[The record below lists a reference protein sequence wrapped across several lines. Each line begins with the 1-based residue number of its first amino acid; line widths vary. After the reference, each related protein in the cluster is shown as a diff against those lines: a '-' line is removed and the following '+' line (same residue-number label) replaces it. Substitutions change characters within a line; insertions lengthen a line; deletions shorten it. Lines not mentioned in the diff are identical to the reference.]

1 MKNSTS
7 IVLSARPAGYP
18 AKVLP
23 SASIMKRLFWS
34 VLSVFLLGAGMLCA
48 ANTPANPP
56 AQSPDK
62 SPPKPV
68 TRPATNAIVEADA
81 RRAVANVTIQGTDR
95 PNDFRHEIS
104 GEAVTITLPDI
115 PAGHLTLELDLAELY
130 HHQSGRRTMAIFC
143 DSALLAAQ
151 VDIFSEAGGFG
162 RALTKRFA
170 IEHAQGPLVVRL
182 DSVLDKAQFCGL
194 RILGADGAV
203 LGSVQ
208 AKSVGK
214 LQRPRR
220 VNKPFRLL
228 KPEELVFFNADH
240 APFGAYASLMYGL
253 DERSGGFTHATG
265 VVASGGLLVGFVD
278 SKGAT
283 LMPFVK
289 TRATFPADSVKRTLR
304 ACSDEWSAPN
314 LSWTHYT
321 PAWKMQDWDKAS
333 PDQRR
338 QFLLPATWIEFTLDN
353 RVSKIARTF
362 VFGLPQAF
370 AFGLPQEGQA
380 QEFCD
385 GAYRGFAFKNGT
397 NIDALVAPR
406 EDCELVQGEQ
416 ARALN
421 PLVAGSLLA
430 VKLAP
435 GQHKTLRVIVA
446 HYDTQ
451 SFTGALSAGFFYTS
465 LFKSLDEVIVHAAQ
479 TFDAAKA
486 RCAQV
491 NAQLENSGQNAYRQF
506 LAAHALHSYLYN
518 TCLLRDAQDRPVFC
532 EMEGQYTFV
541 NTFDLTI
548 DHAFY
553 QLAMHPWTLRNVL
566 DRFVDHYSYRDEVID
581 PRTKQTH
588 PGGLTF
594 THDMGRGLQ
603 FSEEGTSAYEKR
615 TRMNMTVEELLNWV
629 LCAGLYWK
637 STGDDVW
644 LRQRAGIVRDCLQSL
659 VARDEPDARQRRGII
674 SLVNRPKGMSEEIT
688 TYDALDA
695 SLKQVRDNLYISVK
709 CWAAYVALE
718 AMLTALHEDQGA
730 TTARQQAE
738 RAANTIVGYW
748 NARDRFIPAIFNSSN
763 KSRIIPAV
771 EGLIYPQQMGLAKA
785 VAFDGPYGKMIQV
798 LRDHLD
804 SVLKPDVCLDP
815 VSGGW
820 KLSSTHTTTWQSK
833 VYVNQFIAE
842 NILKIH
848 DPRTG
853 GQVDAVHASF
863 QVLGGTGCWS
873 DQLGS
878 DTGWQR
884 GSLHY
889 PRGVTSS
896 LWWLKP

>member
-1 MKNSTS
+1 MKRITMLML
-7 IVLSARPAGYP
+7 ILSAAMAADAVEER
-18 AKVLP
+18 AKP
-23 SASIMKRLFWS
+23 TAQP
-34 VLSVFLLGAGMLCA
+34 
-48 ANTPANPP
+48 PAN
-56 AQSPDK
+56 
-62 SPPKPV
+62 SPPTPV
-68 TRPATNAIVEADA
+68 TRPTTNAIVEADA
-81 RRAVANVTIQGTDR
+81 RRTVANVAIQGTDR
-95 PNDFRHEIS
+95 PDDFRHEIS
-104 GEAVTITLPDI
+104 GDEITIKLPDI

-130 HHQSGRRTMAIFC
+130 YHEPGRRTMAIFC
-143 DSALLAAQ
+143 DAALLAAQ

-170 IEHAQGPLVVRL
+170 VEHEKGPLVIRL

-194 RILGADGAV
+194 RILGADGAL
-203 LGSVQ
+203 LGSVR
-208 AKSVGK
+208 AKLVGK

-228 KPEELVFFNADH
+228 KPEELVFYNADH
-240 APFGAYASLMYGL
+240 APFGAYSSLMYGL
-253 DERSGGFTHATG
+253 DERSGGFSHASG
-265 VVASGGLLVGFVD
+265 GVASSGLLVGFVD
-278 SKGAT
+278 AKGAT

-289 TRATFPADSVKRTLR
+289 TRATFPAESVKRTLR
-304 ACSDEWSAPN
+304 ACTDEWTAPD

-321 PAWKMQDWDKAS
+321 PVWKLPDWDKAS

-353 RVSKIARTF
+353 RVGNIARTF
-362 VFGLPQAF
+362 V
-370 AFGLPQEGQA
+370 FGLPQEGQA

-397 NIDALVAPR
+397 NTDALIAPR
-406 EDCELVQGEQ
+406 EACELVQGEQ

-421 PLVAGSLLA
+421 PLVAGSLLV

-435 GQHKTLRVIVA
+435 GQLKTFRVIVA

-465 LFKSLDEVIVHAAQ
+465 LFKSLDEVIAHAAL
-479 TFDAAKA
+479 TFEAAKA

-491 NAQLENSGQNAYRQF
+491 NAQLENSGQNAYRQY

-518 TCLLRDAQDRPVFC
+518 TCLLRDPQGQPVFC
-532 EMEGQYTFV
+532 EMEGQYAFV

-548 DHAFY
+548 DHSFY
-553 QLAMHPWTLRNVL
+553 QLSMHPWTLRNVL
-566 DRFVDHYSYRDEVID
+566 DRFADHYSYRDEVID
-581 PRTKQTH
+581 PRTGQTH

-603 FSEEGTSAYEKR
+603 FSAEGTSAYEKR
-615 TRMNMTVEELLNWV
+615 VQVNMTVEELLNWV

-637 STGDDVW
+637 NTGDDAW

-674 SLVNRPKGMSEEIT
+674 SLVNHPKGMSEEIT

-695 SLKQVRDNLYISVK
+695 SLKQVRDNLYIAVK
-709 CWAAYVALE
+709 CWAAYVALD
-718 AMLTALHEDQGA
+718 AMLASLHEDQGA

-738 RAANTIVGYW
+738 RAANTVVGYW
-748 NARDRFIPAIFNSSN
+748 NAQDRTIPAIFKSSN
-763 KSRIIPAV
+763 KARIIPAV
-771 EGLIYPQQMGLAKA
+771 EGLIYPQQMGLAQA

-804 SVLKPDVCLDP
+804 SVLKPGVCLDP

-833 VYVNQFIAE
+833 VYVSQFIAE
-842 NILKIH
+842 NILKIR

-853 GQVDAVHASF
+853 GPVDAVHASF